1 MNGQMKLKRIL
12 FIRTIVVI
20 LFVCCTSLPADGW
33 IVRDTLQLPA
43 CFLNGKQH
51 VLLSSEKSYGIDW
64 ELSKYVKQNLPIMRY
79 DMSQFRFLV
88 SMMINKRGK
97 VKEIHLLNRG
107 SFKNNMPAWKE
118 TKDII
123 KKVHFS
129 PAKLNGKEIVYRP
142 TFYIQLDFTT
152 PE

>member
-1 MNGQMKLKRIL
+1 
-12 FIRTIVVI
+12 
-20 LFVCCTSLPADGW
+20 
-33 IVRDTLQLPA
+33 
-43 CFLNGKQH
+43 
-51 VLLSSEKSYGIDW
+51 
-64 ELSKYVKQNLPIMRY
+64 MRY

-142 TFYIQLDFTT
+142 TFYIQLDFTA